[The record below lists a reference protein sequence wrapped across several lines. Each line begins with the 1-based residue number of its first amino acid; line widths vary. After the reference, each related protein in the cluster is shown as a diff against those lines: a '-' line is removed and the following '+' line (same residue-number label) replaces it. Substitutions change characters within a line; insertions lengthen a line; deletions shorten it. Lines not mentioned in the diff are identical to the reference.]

1 MMGRYTFYGDYRTRG
16 HARTATIA
24 GTVVHFRQGNP
35 ANAWLEAYG
44 TYVAY
49 FTADTAFHVL
59 CGKASFANFYAEKPG
74 GLCQIRRN
82 RAGNAD
88 LCAVAAKSALPTD
101 EVSDRKSS
109 IATHKKARRTHLDAI
124 VAVST
129 LIDKKRFGKAPWRT
143 KGGRP

>member
-24 GTVVHFRQGNP
+24 GTVVHFRQGSP
-35 ANAWLEAYG
+35 ANAWLETYG

-49 FTADTAFHVL
+49 FAADATVHVL

-74 GLCQIRRN
+74 SLGQILSN

-101 EVSDRKSS
+101 EVSDRKSG
-109 IATHKKARRTHLDAI
+109 ITTQKKARRTYLDAI

-129 LIDKKRFGKAPWRT
+129 LINKKRFGKAPGRT
-143 KGGRP
+143 KGGRR

>member
-1 MMGRYTFYGDYRTRG
+1 MGRYTLDGDYRTRG
-16 HARTATIA
+16 HASATTIT
-24 GTVVHFRQGNP
+24 GTVVHFRQGHP

-74 GLCQIRRN
+74 SLGQIRRN

-88 LCAVAAKSALPTD
+88 LRAVAAKSALASD
-101 EVSDRKSS
+101 EVSDRKSG
-109 IATHKKARRTHLDAI
+109 IATHKKARRTRFDAI
-124 VAVST
+124 VAMSK
-129 LIDKKRFGKAPWRT
+129 LINKKRFGKAPWRT
-143 KGGRP
+143 EGERP